1 MTKKEIEASDDPRIK
16 ELRKTKRNDQ
26 IYPKLYNFGKYI
38 HNHKNK
44 YIYLYYNNRRL
55 CMV

>member
-26 IYPKLYNFGKYI
+26 IYPKLYNFGKFSSFHHI
-38 HNHKNK
+38 
-44 YIYLYYNNRRL
+44 LS
-55 CMV
+55 